1 VSGPWHVAGE
11 VFAGSG
17 GGAVAT
23 GAVRVSVCIF
33 APFRTGQLA
42 ASGRLA
48 KDHSSGID
56 PLCGCVTFVFCKVPA
71 NARYYFEGVTV

>member
-1 VSGPWHVAGE
+1 VAMPPWAIGTELLNYLLLGFVQGFRAGHNVCGGKGP
-11 VFAGSG
+11 
-17 GGAVAT
+17 T
-23 GAVRVSVCIF
+23 
-33 APFRTGQLA
+33 

-71 NARYYFEGVTV
+71 NVRYYFEGVAA